1 MKKIRIQFLLF
12 VYDKTQKLYRKYFK
26 KKKREWTFSQQQLL
40 AFKEDTLG
48 RKLGEFYKK
57 HGFTMIP
64 KMENH
69 DVHHL
74 LTDCGTR
81 FEEEVAMQF
90 LLLGN
95 GKLNAH
101 LLAAIVL
108 GSLIL
113 PEYFKIYIN
122 AYKKGK
128 SMRPFYHWDFEKL
141 LSQNFDNVKDF
152 IYQKET
158 VVLY

>member
-1 MKKIRIQFLLF
+1 MKKLRVKFLLF

-26 KKKREWTFSQQQLL
+26 KKKRQWQFNEKQLL
-40 AFKEDTLG
+40 EFDKDSLG
-48 RKLGEFYKK
+48 RTLGEFYKK

-74 LTDCGTR
+74 ITGCGTN
-81 FEEEVAMQF
+81 FEDEIAMQF

-101 LLAAIVL
+101 LLAAIIL
-108 GSLIL
+108 GSIIL
-113 PEYFKIYIN
+113 PEYHKIYRD
-122 AYKKGK
+122 AYQKGK
-128 SMRPFYHWDFEKL
+128 SMRAFHQVDFEEL
-141 LSQNFDNVKDF
+141 LWQNFENVKDF
-152 IYQKET
+152 FRQKET
-158 VVLY
+158 TVLF

>member
-1 MKKIRIQFLLF
+1 MQ
-12 VYDKTQKLYRKYFK
+12 
-26 KKKREWTFSQQQLL
+26 WAFSQQQLL
-40 AFKEDTLG
+40 SFEEDTLG

-74 LTDCGTR
+74 LTDCGTK
-81 FEEEVAMQF
+81 FEEEIAMQF

-95 GKLNAH
+95 GKMNAH
-101 LLAAIVL
+101 LLAAIFL

-113 PEYFKIYIN
+113 PEYFRIYMQ
-122 AYKKGK
+122 AYRKGK
-128 SMRPFYHWDFEKL
+128 RMRPFYHWDFEEL
-141 LSQNFDNVKDF
+141 LFQNFENVKDF
-152 IYQKET
+152 INQRET

>member
-12 VYDKTQKLYRKYFK
+12 VYDNTQKLYRKYFK
-26 KKKREWTFSQQQLL
+26 KKKRQWAFSQQQLL
-40 AFKEDTLG
+40 SFEEDTLG
-48 RKLGEFYKK
+48 RELGEFYKK
-57 HGFTMIP
+57 YGFTMIP

-74 LTDCGTR
+74 LTDCGTK
-81 FEEEVAMQF
+81 FEEEIAMQF

-95 GKLNAH
+95 GKMNAH
-101 LLAAIVL
+101 LLAAIFL

-113 PEYFKIYIN
+113 PEYFRIYMQ
-122 AYKKGK
+122 AYRKGK
-128 SMRPFYHWDFEKL
+128 RMRPFYHWDFEEL
-141 LSQNFDNVKDF
+141 LFQNFENVKDF
-152 IYQKET
+152 INQRET